1 MPRKT
6 TLGSATRSRT
16 VTKVVLRN
24 GEEAQAIHDE
34 WESVFETEHKAEA
47 LVLANYYKT
56 TGYFADLTR
65 DILNGVVPD
74 MRAYTKMRG
83 NKYAQKVLDTYYSDA
98 RYDVGTLVVLRARCS
113 TSNITYDSA
122 TNGALGYAS
131 SVAFKTKGGIILTND
146 DGRGAG
152 IRPRW
157 GKVYSVGRKQK
168 EIKPGEWV
176 LVEHG
181 RWTRG
186 VLLQKPNGEELVI
199 RRVDFKDI
207 MATSDEPTSTYGS
220 NGSI

>member
-1 MPRKT
+1 M
-6 TLGSATRSRT
+6 RSDIEQALSRPVCSGWDRGFLESILSQLDRGRQLSEKQLTT
-16 VTKVVLRN
+16 VTRVVLRN

-131 SVAFKTKGGIILTND
+131 SVAFKTKGGIILAVTD
-146 DGRGAG
+146 QIRSAAKGAKMYKILPIG
-152 IRPRW
+152 ASIPVFVEERYI
-157 GKVYSVGRKQK
+157 KVKRK
-168 EIKPGEWV
+168 
-176 LVEHG
+176 
-181 RWTRG
+181 
-186 VLLQKPNGEELVI
+186 
-199 RRVDFKDI
+199 
-207 MATSDEPTSTYGS
+207 
-220 NGSI
+220 